1 MTDTAAKPEPKPTA
15 AKAAP
20 VTTPTATV
28 APKAVTAPAPAKQ
41 APAPVAKAAPA
52 VAIKPAPVAVTPAR
66 PAPAKQ
72 AATPVVPAAPV
83 ITKEQTP
90 AARRT
95 VVKPVAKK
103 PAIRAK
109 AVASPKRPATRPV
122 TNAAKEPKMADTF
135 KNVTEKTQAYFADAN
150 ERAKGALEK
159 GVKVFEDANAFHKGN
174 IEALVESSK
183 IAAKGAEKFGQ
194 DAAAYAKS
202 SYEKANEAF
211 KAMSAVKSPTEL
223 FKLQS
228 DYVRSSFDAFV
239 AETSRSTEAAL
250 KLAGEIAQPL
260 SNRFALAAEKV
271 KAAA

>member
-15 AKAAP
+15 Q
-20 VTTPTATV
+20 V
-28 APKAVTAPAPAKQ
+28 
-41 APAPVAKAAPA
+41 APVAKPAPA
-52 VAIKPAPVAVTPAR
+52 AVAAKPAPVAASPAQ
-66 PAPAKQ
+66 PAPAQQ
-72 AATPVVPAAPV
+72 AAAPVAPAAPV
-83 ITKEQTP
+83 IIKEQTP

-109 AVASPKRPATRPV
+109 AVASPKRPATKPV
-122 TNAAKEPKMADTF
+122 TNAAKEPKMAETF
-135 KNVTEKTQAYFADAN
+135 KTVTDKTQAYFADAN
-150 ERAKGALEK
+150 QRAKGALEK
-159 GVKVFEDANAFHKGN
+159 GVKAFEDANAFHKGN

-194 DAAAYAKS
+194 DAAAYAKA